1 MVTFETVMEIKILH
15 KQGMS
20 SRAIARELGISRN
33 TVKRYLQA
41 KSEPPKYT
49 PRPAVAS
56 ILDEYRDYIRQR
68 IADAHP
74 YKIPAT
80 VIAREIRDQGY
91 RGGMTILRAFIRSLS
106 VPQEQE
112 PAVRFETEPGR
123 QMQVDW
129 GTMRNGRSPLHVFV
143 AVLGYSRMLYIEFTD
158 NMRYDTLE
166 TCHRN
171 AFRFFGGVPRE
182 VLYDNMKTVVLQ
194 RDAYQTGQHRFHPSL
209 WQFGKEMGF
218 SPRLCR
224 PFRAQTKGKVERM
237 VQYTRNSFYIPLMT
251 RLRPMG
257 ITVDV
262 ETANR
267 HGLRWLHDVA
277 NQRKHETIQARP
289 CDRWLEEQQ
298 SMLALPPEKKEY
310 DVHLD
315 ENLVN
320 FDNPPCI
327 IHSPSTTHSAE
338 EWRDDGTATSTTDG
352 ARRAVATGKPYK
364 RSACAVQ
371 QAVDQEWSY
380 MDFLEHLLH
389 EEKLARHQRKQAMYT
404 RMAAFPAVKT
414 FEEYDFTFA
423 TGAPQKQLQSLRS
436 LSFIERNENIV
447 LLGPSGVGKTHL
459 AIAMGYEAV
468 RAGIKVRFTTA
479 ADLLLQLSTAQRQGR
494 YKTTLQRGVMAPR
507 LLIID
512 EIGYLPFSQEEAKL
526 FFQVIAKRYEKSA
539 MILTSNLPFGQWD
552 QTFAGD
558 AALTSAMLDRILH
571 HSHVVQIKGESYR
584 LRQKRKAGVIA
595 EANPE

>member
-1 MVTFETVMEIKILH
+1 
-15 KQGMS
+15 
-20 SRAIARELGISRN
+20 A
-33 TVKRYLQA
+33 
-41 KSEPPKYT
+41 
-49 PRPAVAS
+49 PA
-56 ILDEYRDYIRQR
+56 
-68 IADAHP
+68 
-74 YKIPAT
+74 
-80 VIAREIRDQGY
+80 
-91 RGGMTILRAFIRSLS
+91 LS
-106 VPQEQE
+106 
-112 PAVRFETEPGR
+112 
-123 QMQVDW
+123 
-129 GTMRNGRSPLHVFV
+129 
-143 AVLGYSRMLYIEFTD
+143 
-158 NMRYDTLE
+158 
-166 TCHRN
+166 
-171 AFRFFGGVPRE
+171 
-182 VLYDNMKTVVLQ
+182 
-194 RDAYQTGQHRFHPSL
+194 
-209 WQFGKEMGF
+209 
-218 SPRLCR
+218 
-224 PFRAQTKGKVERM
+224 
-237 VQYTRNSFYIPLMT
+237 
-251 RLRPMG
+251 
-257 ITVDV
+257 
-262 ETANR
+262 
-267 HGLRWLHDVA
+267 
-277 NQRKHETIQARP
+277 
-289 CDRWLEEQQ
+289 
-298 SMLALPPEKKEY
+298 
-310 DVHLD
+310 
-315 ENLVN
+315 
-320 FDNPPCI
+320 
-327 IHSPSTTHSAE
+327 
-338 EWRDDGTATSTTDG
+338 
-352 ARRAVATGKPYK
+352 
-364 RSACAVQ
+364 Q

-512 EIGYLPFSQEEAKL
+512 EIGYLPF
-526 FFQVIAKRYEKSA
+526 
-539 MILTSNLPFGQWD
+539 GQWD

>member
-1 MVTFETVMEIKILH
+1 MMELQH
-15 KQGMS
+15 QRLMALAGQLQLES
-20 SRAIARELGISRN
+20 LISA
-33 TVKRYLQA
+33 V
-41 KSEPPKYT
+41 
-49 PRPAVAS
+49 PA
-56 ILDEYRDYIRQR
+56 
-68 IADAHP
+68 
-74 YKIPAT
+74 
-80 VIAREIRDQGY
+80 
-91 RGGMTILRAFIRSLS
+91 LS
-106 VPQEQE
+106 
-112 PAVRFETEPGR
+112 
-123 QMQVDW
+123 
-129 GTMRNGRSPLHVFV
+129 
-143 AVLGYSRMLYIEFTD
+143 
-158 NMRYDTLE
+158 
-166 TCHRN
+166 
-171 AFRFFGGVPRE
+171 
-182 VLYDNMKTVVLQ
+182 
-194 RDAYQTGQHRFHPSL
+194 
-209 WQFGKEMGF
+209 
-218 SPRLCR
+218 
-224 PFRAQTKGKVERM
+224 
-237 VQYTRNSFYIPLMT
+237 
-251 RLRPMG
+251 
-257 ITVDV
+257 
-262 ETANR
+262 
-267 HGLRWLHDVA
+267 
-277 NQRKHETIQARP
+277 
-289 CDRWLEEQQ
+289 
-298 SMLALPPEKKEY
+298 
-310 DVHLD
+310 
-315 ENLVN
+315 
-320 FDNPPCI
+320 
-327 IHSPSTTHSAE
+327 
-338 EWRDDGTATSTTDG
+338 
-352 ARRAVATGKPYK
+352 
-364 RSACAVQ
+364 Q

-512 EIGYLPFSQEEAKL
+512 EIGYLPF
-526 FFQVIAKRYEKSA
+526 
-539 MILTSNLPFGQWD
+539 GQWD

>member
-1 MVTFETVMEIKILH
+1 ESL
-15 KQGMS
+15 
-20 SRAIARELGISRN
+20 IS
-33 TVKRYLQA
+33 A
-41 KSEPPKYT
+41 A
-49 PRPAVAS
+49 PA
-56 ILDEYRDYIRQR
+56 
-68 IADAHP
+68 
-74 YKIPAT
+74 
-80 VIAREIRDQGY
+80 
-91 RGGMTILRAFIRSLS
+91 LS
-106 VPQEQE
+106 
-112 PAVRFETEPGR
+112 
-123 QMQVDW
+123 
-129 GTMRNGRSPLHVFV
+129 
-143 AVLGYSRMLYIEFTD
+143 
-158 NMRYDTLE
+158 
-166 TCHRN
+166 
-171 AFRFFGGVPRE
+171 
-182 VLYDNMKTVVLQ
+182 
-194 RDAYQTGQHRFHPSL
+194 
-209 WQFGKEMGF
+209 
-218 SPRLCR
+218 
-224 PFRAQTKGKVERM
+224 
-237 VQYTRNSFYIPLMT
+237 
-251 RLRPMG
+251 
-257 ITVDV
+257 
-262 ETANR
+262 
-267 HGLRWLHDVA
+267 
-277 NQRKHETIQARP
+277 
-289 CDRWLEEQQ
+289 
-298 SMLALPPEKKEY
+298 
-310 DVHLD
+310 
-315 ENLVN
+315 
-320 FDNPPCI
+320 
-327 IHSPSTTHSAE
+327 
-338 EWRDDGTATSTTDG
+338 
-352 ARRAVATGKPYK
+352 
-364 RSACAVQ
+364 Q

-512 EIGYLPFSQEEAKL
+512 EIGYLPF
-526 FFQVIAKRYEKSA
+526 
-539 MILTSNLPFGQWD
+539 GQWD